1 MTHISQ
7 IVEIK
12 ARGNFHTMGRVYTS
26 VFPQTVDMDERK
38 NGGPNYLEA
47 WRKRRKMTLE
57 QLAGEIG
64 TSPSVIGYL
73 ESGERGLSAKWL
85 RKLAPALGITP
96 GLLLDHHP
104 DAISDDMIDMWIR
117 ASNAQKQQL
126 VDMAKVIL
134 QRTGTEG

>member
-1 MTHISQ
+1 MTTISQ

-12 ARGNFHTMGRVYTS
+12 ASGKFHRVGRVNFVT
-26 VFPQTVDMDERK
+26 FPQTVDMDERK

-104 DAISDDMIDMWIR
+104 DNISDDMIEMWVH
-117 ASNAQKQQL
+117 ANAAQKKQL

-134 QRTGTEG
+134 DRTGTNG

>member
-1 MTHISQ
+1 
-7 IVEIK
+7 
-12 ARGNFHTMGRVYTS
+12 
-26 VFPQTVDMDERK
+26 QTVDMDERK

-104 DAISDDMIDMWIR
+104 DNISDDMIEMWVH
-117 ASNAQKQQL
+117 ANAAQKKQL

-134 QRTGTEG
+134 DRTGTNG